1 MILAALLAALSLARP
16 SADKGEPLILDGADR
31 FTVTGGGRQVELVG
45 NVRFHRGDVK
55 LRSDKA
61 LWDRT
66 QDVVSFNGAFR
77 VEHPSGTIRS
87 TDGRYERTSGS
98 AWAIGN
104 ALLTDSTGKV
114 TLSASQVRYSR
125 PDRTAEAT
133 GAPVF
138 RQVDPTDT
146 TEVRAHRLVW
156 QERERI
162 AQALGNVTL
171 RKGAVTARASSARLD
186 EKNRLLTLQGNP
198 EAVMGKRRLKGRE
211 MRLVVDLKE
220 RKIREID
227 VFKDAV
233 GDFASDTDTGSQ
245 GQSGRLSG
253 DTLHALVDGE
263 SLRDMSVWKG
273 ARGLSWRNGDTARKD
288 ELEGDS
294 LRFSF
299 DGRKLKQVRAWRKAT
314 GRFRGD
320 ADSAGVSQIGTLS
333 ADTLIADFED
343 GAFRSVSVWPK
354 AKGLSWR
361 SDDTARKDELEGDSI
376 GFAFKGRR
384 LDAARVKGKAR
395 SLYHQMEKGVYKG
408 KNETL
413 GDNLRIAFSKGR
425 IGRVKVSGNT
435 RGTWWGAPPA
445 KPKSDSAGVLK
456 LPAKAPATKSVSQ
469 KP

>member
-1 MILAALLAALSLARP
+1 MILSLFLAALALARP
-16 SADKGEPLILDGADR
+16 AADRGEPLILDGADR
-31 FTVTGGGRQVELVG
+31 FTVAGGGRQVELVG

-66 QDVVSFNGAFR
+66 QDVVNFNGAFR

-87 TDGRYERTSGS
+87 NDGRYERSSGS
-98 AWAIGN
+98 AWATGN

-114 TLSASQVRYSR
+114 TLSAGQVRYSR

-171 RKGAVTARASSARLD
+171 RKGAVTAHASSAKLD
-186 EKNRLLTLQGNP
+186 ERNRLLTLQGNP

-227 VFKDAV
+227 VFKDAI
-233 GDFASDTDTGSQ
+233 GDFSSDTDTGAQ
-245 GQSGRLSG
+245 GHSGRLSG

-273 ARGLSWRNGDTARKD
+273 AKGLSWRNGDTARKD

-299 DGRKLKQVRAWRKAT
+299 DGKKLKEVRAWRKAT
-314 GRFRGD
+314 GRFRGE
-320 ADSAGVSQIGTLS
+320 ADSAGVSQLGTLS
-333 ADTLIADFED
+333 ADTLVAAFED
-343 GAFRSVSVWPK
+343 GAFRSVAVWPK

-384 LDAARVKGKAR
+384 LESARVKGKAR
-395 SLYHQMEKGVYKG
+395 SLYHQSEKGVYKG

-425 IGRVKVSGNT
+425 IHRVKVSGNS
-435 RGTWWGAPPA
+435 RGTWWGAPPP
-445 KPKSDSAGVLK
+445 KPQSDSDGVLK
-456 LPAKAPATKSVSQ
+456 LPTKAPATRSVSQ